1 MKKAKPRLKKKNPR
15 SKSFPIVAIGASAGG
30 LEAISELL
38 ENLSPETG
46 MAFVYIQHLDPTHK
60 SMLSTILARFT
71 KMKVLEAKHQMVL
84 ERNHVYII
92 PPNKNMAVS
101 DGMLTLDARQAKPA
115 AHMPIDNFF
124 AILAENR
131 KEEAIGIVLSGN
143 ASDGTLGLNAI
154 KKAGGLTFAQDETA
168 KFQSMPRSAIA
179 EGVIDLVL
187 SPKEIGDELTRI
199 SQHTDAIHKI
209 LKDAT
214 DDTALDKDLQTIIQ
228 LLKESTGVDF
238 RHYKKNTIRRRVV
251 RRMLLHKL
259 RVLKDYVRYLKGN
272 PQEIKVLY
280 QDLLI
285 NITSFFRD
293 PDTLEYLRK
302 SLLPKIIKGKVPDEP
317 VRIWVAACSTGE
329 EAYSLA
335 IILMEIMEDRLPV
348 IPVQIFATDLSQQ
361 AIAKARLGT
370 YSKGD
375 VEGISPDRLKRFFLK
390 TENGYRIAKA
400 IRDLCVFAPHNVL
413 KDPPFSR
420 LDLISCCNLMIYLN
434 TALQKKILATF
445 HYALNPG
452 GYLVLGKSETIGT
465 SAQLFSAVEKK
476 YKVFARKKST
486 GTRVKNE
493 LTSRLSETELPR
505 RKVKRPPQREAS
517 VPEGGLERTVE
528 EVLLNNYVPA
538 SVVVNQDM
546 EILHF
551 RGSTGLFLE
560 PASGKAS
567 FNLLKMARAGLAF
580 ELRSAVHK
588 ANKSGRAERKAGIEI
603 KGKGVSHL
611 ASIEVVPLKSEGDEK
626 LFLVIMEEVPLPA
639 LAKGKTLLSKDKI
652 VLQLQRE
659 LEATKEDMRSILE
672 EQEASVE
679 ELQSANEEIVSSN
692 EELQSINEELET
704 SKEEVEST
712 NEELMTINNELQVKN
727 EQLSESYEYAE
738 AIFDTIREA
747 VLILDKDFRIKSAN
761 KAFYEIFHVSEEE
774 TEGLLIYELGNR
786 QWDILRLRQLL
797 EEVIPHNAQFTG
809 FEVSREFERIGEKI
823 MRLSGRRIIQKTH
836 RQLILLAIED
846 ITEQRQAQRLIAER
860 ELWFRTMA
868 DNAPVMIWV
877 TGQSKNRNFFNHT
890 WLEYTGR
897 KPGKDYGHSWKE
909 SIHPDDLP
917 GYLNIFEK
925 KFTLREPFTAEYRM
939 KRHDGEYRWIQ
950 ESAKPNFLPGEVF
963 SGYIGSCTE
972 IHDKKIVHEELEKR
986 VQQRTRDLQEINRE
1000 LERSNSELQQF
1011 AYVASHDLQEPLR
1024 KIMTFADRIQ
1034 RFKDLLP
1041 ELGATYIDKIAESSM
1056 RMTRLIDE
1064 LLKFSRI
1071 SRADAAFE
1079 KTDLNAILNNVL
1091 IDFDLLITEKKVKI
1105 DKQNLPVIEAIP
1117 VQMKQLFHNLVS
1129 NAIKFTREKTEPVI
1143 SISCRILTEAE
1154 TKELS
1159 SLRRAVP
1166 YVEIVFTDNGIG
1178 FSPEFSEQIFI
1189 IFQQLNDKYRY
1200 PGTGI
1205 GLALC
1210 RKIVTTHGGRIYAVS
1225 KENEGS
1231 AFHVLLPVKQSPDN

>member
-1 MKKAKPRLKKKNPR
+1 MKKEKPILKKKKSP
-15 SKSFPIVAIGASAGG
+15 SKSFPVVAIGASAGG

-38 ENLSPETG
+38 KSLSPKTG

-71 KMKVLEAKHQMVL
+71 KMNVLEAKHRMVL
-84 ERNHVYII
+84 ERNHLYVI
-92 PPNKNMAVS
+92 PPNKNMAIR
-101 DGMLTLDARQAKPA
+101 DNMLILDARQAKPA
-115 AHMPIDNFF
+115 IHMPIDNFF
-124 AILAENR
+124 AVLAE
-131 KEEAIGIVLSGN
+131 EQHEQAIGVVLSGN
-143 ASDGTLGLNAI
+143 AFDGTLGLDAI
-154 KKAGGLTFAQDETA
+154 KKAGGLTFAQDGTA

-179 EGVIDLVL
+179 EGVIDFVL
-187 SPKEIGDELTRI
+187 PPKEIGEELTRI
-199 SQHTDAIHKI
+199 SQNANTIHAI
-209 LKDAT
+209 LRGAT
-214 DDTALDKDLQTIIQ
+214 DDTALDKEFQAIIQ
-228 LLKESTGVDF
+228 LLKESTGVEF
-238 RHYKKNTIRRRVV
+238 QHYKKNTIRRRVV

-259 RVLKDYVRYLKGN
+259 QVLKDYVRYLKGN
-272 PQEIKVLY
+272 PQEIKILY

-293 PDTLEYLRK
+293 PDTLEYLKK
-302 SLLPKIIKGKVPDEP
+302 SVLPKVIKGKTPDEP
-317 VRIWVAACSTGE
+317 VRVWVAACSTGE

-335 IILMEIMEDRLPV
+335 IILMEVMEDRLPV
-348 IPVQIFATDLSQQ
+348 IPVQIFATDLSEP
-361 AIAKARLGT
+361 AIAKARLGV
-370 YSKGD
+370 YSKND
-375 VEGISPDRLKRFFLK
+375 IEGISPERLKRFFLK

-400 IRDLCVFAPHNVL
+400 IRDLCIFAPHNVF

-434 TALQKKILATF
+434 TPLQKKILATF
-445 HYALNPG
+445 HYALNHD
-452 GYLVLGKSETIGT
+452 GYLVLGKSETVGT
-465 SAQLFSAVEKK
+465 SAQLFSVVEKK
-476 YKVFARKKST
+476 YKVFTRKKT
-486 GTRVKNE
+486 TAANVKIE
-493 LTSRLSETELPR
+493 MTSRPPETEPPLP
-505 RKVKRPPQREAS
+505 KVKRLLKYGTS
-517 VPEGGLERTVE
+517 VQEDNLERTVDDI
-528 EVLLNNYVPA
+528 LLNNYVPA

-551 RGSTGLFLE
+551 RGSTGFFLE

-567 FNLLKMARAGLAF
+567 FNLLKMARAGLAL
-580 ELRSAVHK
+580 ELRSVIHK
-588 ANKSGRAERKAGIEI
+588 ANKSGRTEKKTGIEI
-603 KGKGVSHL
+603 KGKGKGISYL
-611 ASIEVVPLKSEGDEK
+611 ASVEVLPLKSDGEEK
-626 LFLVIMEEVPLPA
+626 LFLIIMEGVPLPV
-639 LAKGKTLLSKDKI
+639 AKGKGLHSKDKI

-727 EQLSESYEYAE
+727 EQLAESYEYAE

-786 QWDILRLRQLL
+786 QWDILQLRQLL
-797 EEVIPHNAQFTG
+797 EEVIPNNAQFVG
-809 FEVSREFERIGEKI
+809 FEVVHEFERIGEKI
-823 MRLSGRRIIQKTH
+823 MMLNGRRIIQRIH
-836 RQLILLAIED
+836 RQQLILLAIED
-846 ITEQRQAQRLIAER
+846 ITEHRQAQRLVAER

-877 TGQSKNRNFFNHT
+877 TGPNKNRNFFNRT
-890 WLEYTGR
+890 WLEYIG
-897 KPGKDYGHSWKE
+897 KKSEFDKGYSWKDY
-909 SIHPDDLP
+909 IHQDDLP
-917 GYLNIFEK
+917 AYLRIYEK
-925 KFTLREPFTAEYRM
+925 SFALREPFVAEYRM
-939 KRHDGEYRWIQ
+939 KRYDGEYRWIQ
-950 ESAKPNFLPGEVF
+950 ESAKPNFMPGEVF

-972 IHDKKIVHEELEKR
+972 IHDKKVIHEELEKR

-1000 LERSNSELQQF
+1000 LQRSNSELQQF

-1041 ELGATYIDKIAESSM
+1041 ELGMTYIDKIAESST

-1064 LLKFSRI
+1064 LLKFSRL

-1105 DKQNLPVIEAIP
+1105 DKQDFPVIEAIP

-1129 NAIKFTREKTEPVI
+1129 NAIKFAREKIEPVI

-1154 TKELS
+1154 IKEIPD
-1159 SLRRAVP
+1159 LRRAVP
-1166 YVEIVFTDNGIG
+1166 YVEIVFRDNGIG

-1210 RKIVTTHGGRIYAVS
+1210 RKIVTNHGGRIYAVS
-1225 KENEGS
+1225 KENEGA
-1231 AFHVLLPVKQSPDN
+1231 AFHILLPVQQS

>member
-1 MKKAKPRLKKKNPR
+1 
-15 SKSFPIVAIGASAGG
+15 
-30 LEAISELL
+30 
-38 ENLSPETG
+38 

-60 SMLSTILARFT
+60 SMLSSILARFT
-71 KMKVLEAKHQMVL
+71 KMNVLEAKHQMVL
-84 ERNHVYII
+84 ERNHLYVI
-92 PPNKNMAVS
+92 PPNKNMAIR
-101 DGMLTLDARQAKPA
+101 DGMLTLDDRQAKPA
-115 AHMPIDNFF
+115 AHMPIDTFF
-124 AILAENR
+124 AILAEER
-131 KEEAIGIVLSGN
+131 REDAIGVVLSGN
-143 ASDGTLGLNAI
+143 AYDGTLGLDAI
-154 KKAGGLTFAQDETA
+154 KKAGGLTFAQDDTA

-187 SPKEIGDELTRI
+187 SPKEIGEELTRI
-199 SQHTDAIHKI
+199 GQNADVIHEI
-209 LKDAT
+209 LKGAT

-238 RHYKKNTIRRRVV
+238 RHYKKNTIRRRIV

-259 RVLKDYVRYLKGN
+259 RVLKYYVRYLKGN
-272 PQEIKVLY
+272 PPEIKVLY

-285 NITSFFRD
+285 NVTSFFRD

-302 SLLPKIIKGKVPDEP
+302 SLLPKIIKSKAPDDP

-348 IPVQIFATDLSQQ
+348 IPVQIFATDLSEQ
-361 AIAKARLGT
+361 AIAKARIGV
-370 YSKGD
+370 YSKSD
-375 VEGISPDRLKRFFLK
+375 VQGISSERLKRFFLK
-390 TENGYRIAKA
+390 TESGYRIAKA
-400 IRDLCVFAPHNVL
+400 IRDLCVFAPHNVF

-452 GYLVLGKSETIGT
+452 GYLVLGKSEAIGT
-465 SAQLFSAVEKK
+465 SVQLFSAVEKK
-476 YKVFARKKST
+476 YKVFGRKKRT
-486 GTRVKNE
+486 DTNVKIE
-493 LTSRLSETELPR
+493 MTSRLPETELPR
-505 RKVKRPPQREAS
+505 LKSKTLPRREAS
-517 VPEGGLERTVE
+517 IQEGNLERTVDE
-528 EVLLNNYVPA
+528 ILLNNYVPA

-588 ANKSGRAERKAGIEI
+588 ANKSGRPEKKAGIEI
-603 KGKGVSHL
+603 KGKGILHL
-611 ASIEVVPLKSEGDEK
+611 ASIEVIPLRSDGDEK
-626 LFLVIMEEVPLPA
+626 LFLVIMEEVPLPVVT
-639 LAKGKTLLSKDKI
+639 KGKTILSKDKI

-727 EQLSESYEYAE
+727 EQLAESYEYAE
-738 AIFDTIREA
+738 AIFDTIREG
-747 VLILDKDFRIKSAN
+747 VLVLDKNFRIISAN
-761 KAFYEIFHVSEEE
+761 KAFYKTFHVSEEE
-774 TEGLLIYELGNR
+774 TEGLLIYEVGNR

-797 EEVIPHNAQFTG
+797 EEIIPHNAQFVG
-809 FEVSREFERIGEKI
+809 FEVSHVFERIGEKI
-823 MRLSGRRIIQKTH
+823 MMLNGRRIIQRTH
-836 RQLILLAIED
+836 RQQLILLAIED
-846 ITEQRQAQRLIAER
+846 ITEHRQVQRLIAER

-877 TGQSKNRNFFNHT
+877 TGQNKNRNFFNRT
-890 WLEYTGR
+890 WLEYTGK
-897 KPGKDYGHSWKE
+897 KPEKDYGYSWRE
-909 SIHPDDLP
+909 YIHPDDLP
-917 GYLNIFEK
+917 GYLTIFEK
-925 KFTLREPFTAEYRM
+925 SFVMREPFTAEYRM

-950 ESAKPNFLPGEVF
+950 ESAKPNFMPGEMF

-972 IHDKKIVHEELEKR
+972 IHDKKQVHEELEKR
-986 VQQRTRDLQEINRE
+986 VQQRTRDLQETNRE

-1034 RFKDLLP
+1034 RFKTLLP

-1071 SRADAAFE
+1071 SRTDAAFE

-1091 IDFDLLITEKKVKI
+1091 VDFDLLITEKKVKI

-1117 VQMKQLFHNLVS
+1117 VQMKQLFHNLMS
-1129 NAIKFTREKTEPVI
+1129 NAIKFTREITEPLI

-1159 SLRRAVP
+1159 NLRRSVHYA
-1166 YVEIVFTDNGIG
+1166 EIVFTDNGIG
-1178 FSPEFSEQIFI
+1178 FNPEFSEQIFI

-1231 AFHVLLPVKQSPDN
+1231 AFHILLPVKQSSDT